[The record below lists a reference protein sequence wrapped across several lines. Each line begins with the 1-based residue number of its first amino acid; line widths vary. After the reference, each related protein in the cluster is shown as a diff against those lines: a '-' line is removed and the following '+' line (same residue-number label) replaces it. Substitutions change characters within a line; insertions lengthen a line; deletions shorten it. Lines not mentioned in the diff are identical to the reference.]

1 MGCRYR
7 DQSLPLKALDS
18 QTRRLED
25 AIDEHT
31 QHMDRRIRAVRKDMQ
46 QGFRAAADALHRT
59 QADNDRRFARVYGD
73 MNNGFAQV
81 GGAMRQ
87 QAAALQQAAAQAGH
101 EQEILF
107 RRSQEAT
114 RYQNRLNRKCAEE
127 LAQNGKY
134 GFWSNCK

>member
-87 QAAALQQAAAQAGH
+87 QAAALQQAAAQASH

-107 RRSQEAT
+107 RRSQEEAH
-114 RYQNRLNRKCAEE
+114 YQDRLNRKCAEE
-127 LAQNGKY
+127 LARNGKY